1 MFDADVLARET
12 RPVGVLLGG
21 TGLVRNASRHMPRIA
36 ALMRPWS
43 SASQAIAVDEICAS
57 GGQRC

>member
-1 MFDADVLARET
+1 MFAVVPTGEM

-21 TGLVRNASRHMPRIA
+21 TGLVRTTSRHMPRIA
-36 ALMRPWS
+36 ALMKPWS
-43 SASQAIAVDEICAS
+43 SASQQAFPGDENCVS